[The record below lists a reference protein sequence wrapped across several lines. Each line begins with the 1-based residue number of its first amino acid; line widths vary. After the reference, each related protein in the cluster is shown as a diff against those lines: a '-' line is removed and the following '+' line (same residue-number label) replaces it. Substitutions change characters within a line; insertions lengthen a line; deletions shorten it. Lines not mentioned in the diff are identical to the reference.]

1 MRRRIFE
8 LSEPALCGHH
18 VGAASGSW
26 EQKAGDVMLVQ
37 ARLQRRALS
46 RRMAYHCLFWL
57 ANAKSKCT
65 HRTDRREKG
74 FWRKGRQ
81 CARLQC
87 IVGRPPNALF
97 LD

>member
-1 MRRRIFE
+1 MRRRIFAPTA
-8 LSEPALCGHH
+8 PALVGHH
-18 VGAASGSW
+18 VGDASGSW
-26 EQKAGDVMLVQ
+26 EQKAGDDMLVQ
-37 ARLQRRALS
+37 ARHQRRALS

-57 ANAKSKCT
+57 AIAKSKCT
-65 HRTDRREKG
+65 HRTERREKG
-74 FWRKGRQ
+74 FWRKGRL